1 MEVVTDFL
9 FLDSK
14 ITADS
19 DCNHEIRRQ
28 FLLGRKAMTNL
39 YSVLK
44 RRDITAEKVSYNP
57 GYGLPSG
64 HVWLWELDRR
74 IDAFVLWCW
83 RRPLEVSQTTR
94 GSNQSI
100 LREVNWSWRCWSW
113 SSSILVIWCE
123 QMIHWKSPWYWKDR
137 RQKEKRAWKD
147 EMAGLYHW
155 CNECELRQ
163 TLGDGEG
170 QGGGHAAAHG
180 ITKSQTQLGNWT
192 TTTYLTDNSISFM
205 FIFCFKCVI

>member
-1 MEVVTDFL
+1 MIA
-9 FLDSK
+9 SWQK
-14 ITADS
+14 NYAKP
-19 DCNHEIRRQ
+19 RQ
-28 FLLGRKAMTNL
+28 FAGNQRH
-39 YSVLK
+39 YS
-44 RRDITAEKVSYNP
+44 ANKVPSSQ

-64 HVWLWELDRR
+64 HVWLWELDHKEGRTSR

-83 RRPLEVSQTTR
+83 RRPLKFRQTTR

-113 SSSILVIWCE
+113 SSSILVIWCK
-123 QMIHWKSPWYWKDR
+123 QRIHWKSPWYWKDW
-137 RQKEKRAWKD
+137 RQKEKRASKD

-170 QGGGHAAAHG
+170 QGGQACCSPWGLKEWDTTG
-180 ITKSQTQLGNWT
+180 QLN
-192 TTTYLTDNSISFM
+192 NNN
-205 FIFCFKCVI
+205 